1 MEHETH
7 HHSEHEVP
15 HQPEE
20 MHQPQKKDR
29 FLPISILVAA
39 IVIGGAVVFASLY
52 KGGSVAAAIPNGA
65 AAPTA
70 QPQPSVSAA
79 QVMQLT
85 SRDSILGSATAP
97 VTLIEYGDY
106 QCPFCGRFFSQT
118 EPQIISDY
126 VDTGKVK
133 MVFRNF
139 AFLGAES
146 TAAAQAAECA
156 TEQNQTWKYS
166 DALYAGKVADDAKG
180 GSEDDGFFN
189 RALFLKLAAQV
200 GLNVPQFTS
209 CIDGNKY
216 ASLVAQEKTD
226 ASAAG
231 VNSTPTVF
239 INGTQVLGAQP
250 YAAFKS
256 VIDAALAGK

>member
-1 MEHETH
+1 MEHEIH
-7 HHSEHEVP
+7 HHQSDETHQLHES
-15 HQPEE
+15 
-20 MHQPQKKDR
+20 QPQPKKDR

-39 IVIGGAVVFASLY
+39 IVIGGAVVFAAFY
-52 KGGSVAAAIPNGA
+52 KGAPASAGTAGIAPSPTAAA
-65 AAPTA
+65 
-70 QPQPSVSAA
+70 PQPSVSAT

-85 SRDSILGSATAP
+85 SHDSILGNANAP

-106 QCPFCGRFFSQT
+106 QCPFCGQFFSQT
-118 EPQIISDY
+118 QSQIVADY
-126 VDTGKVK
+126 VNTGKVK

-146 TAAAQAAECA
+146 TAAAQAAECSE
-156 TEQNQTWKYS
+156 EQNKLWAYH
-166 DALYAGKVADDAKG
+166 DALYAGKVADDQRG

-189 RALFLKLAAQV
+189 RALFLKLASQV

-209 CIDGNKY
+209 CLDSNKY
-216 ASLVAQEKTD
+216 ASQVAQEKSD

-239 INGTQVLGAQP
+239 INGQQVLGAQP
-250 YAAFKS
+250 YSAFKS
-256 VIDAALAGK
+256 VIDAALAK

>member
-1 MEHETH
+1 MEHEIRH
-7 HHSEHEVP
+7 HQSDEA
-15 HQPEE
+15 HQP
-20 MHQPQKKDR
+20 QQKKDR
-29 FLPISILVAA
+29 FLPISILIAA

-52 KGGSVAAAIPNGA
+52 KVAPVSVGTAGI
-65 AAPTA
+65 APSPTTA
-70 QPQPSVSAA
+70 PQPSVSAT

-85 SRDSILGSATAP
+85 SHDSILGNANAP

-106 QCPFCGRFFSQT
+106 QCPFCGQFFSQT
-118 EPQIISDY
+118 QPQVVADY
-126 VDTGKVK
+126 VNTGKVK

-146 TAAAQAAECA
+146 TAAAQAAECSE
-156 TEQNQTWKYS
+156 EQNKLWAYH
-166 DALYAGKVADDAKG
+166 DALYAGKVADDQKG

-189 RALFLKLAAQV
+189 RALFLKLANQV

-209 CIDGNKY
+209 CIDSNKF
-216 ASLVAQEKTD
+216 ANQVAQEKLD

-239 INGTQVLGAQP
+239 INGQQVLGAQP
-250 YAAFKS
+250 YSAFKS
-256 VIDAALAGK
+256 VIDVALAK